1 MIIKRYIPFI
11 LAALLQS
18 CIYPYTPDLPE
29 ESSGRVV
36 IEGDITIGEV
46 CNFSARKM
54 LPLNYSGHT
63 GETFIDEAVFSVE
76 HDSGL
81 SFSATQTGAASGVS
95 LDLSSAPE
103 KGRYRLKVRISDST
117 SVSDYITPWM
127 EPIPA
132 PTIGELEEKAFDS
145 NQDRVLDGLELS
157 INLNSDY
164 PGGCYCW
171 DYDELYYFHTILPPP
186 QQEYKAGGGIVD
198 HSEDPSS
205 WWEYSY
211 CWKQTSSKVT
221 GIAIARSLEGGNL
234 YSHPFLSLPLTAQQL
249 DQNQY
254 YIRFKAKSISE
265 DKYRFLDALNRG
277 SDSARDLLSPLP
289 GEVFGNI
296 RNAVDSTLYA
306 LGYVSVNLLA
316 KKVLKVKTAGFR
328 QSVYPQS
335 YYYDPYFD
343 PTIPRWEASVRA
355 FEFGYYPYKNEDGKL
370 WWVKQSCVD
379 CRADGGTLEKPDGFT
394 ND

>member
-145 NQDRVLDGLELS
+145 NQDRVLDGLHLVFVEL
-157 INLNSDY
+157 
-164 PGGCYCW
+164 P
-171 DYDELYYFHTILPPP
+171 
-186 QQEYKAGGGIVD
+186 K
-198 HSEDPSS
+198 
-205 WWEYSY
+205 
-211 CWKQTSSKVT
+211 
-221 GIAIARSLEGGNL
+221 
-234 YSHPFLSLPLTAQQL
+234 
-249 DQNQY
+249 
-254 YIRFKAKSISE
+254 FKAKNLAE
-265 DKYRFLDALNRG
+265 KKMQVLWLRFLTEIDRDGADEVSQDLLDNPQTGQALEIVRESAYSKEEMAAYDG
-277 SDSARDLLSPLP
+277 FWDYVSRRKGELAELERTAKELERASKELERAAGAVRARD
-289 GEVFGNI
+289 
-296 RNAVDSTLYA
+296 AA
-306 LGYVSVNLLA
+306 LA
-316 KKVLKVKTAGFR
+316 ERDAEKA
-328 QSVYPQS
+328 
-335 YYYDPYFD
+335 
-343 PTIPRWEASVRA
+343 
-355 FEFGYYPYKNEDGKL
+355 
-370 WWVKQSCVD
+370 
-379 CRADGGTLEKPDGFT
+379 RADAATAKLDAATAERDAAIEKMRQDKLDTARNLKAMNLSVEQIATATGLT
-394 ND
+394 ADEITAL